1 MLSFDFLECLFRRKF
16 DIPENKSI
24 QSGYWGQFT
33 VHFES
38 NAAHLILTRP
48 LSSICLAN
56 SVE

>member
-1 MLSFDFLECLFRRKF
+1 MLSFDFLEYLFHRKF
-16 DIPENKSI
+16 DIPENKNI
-24 QSGYWGQFT
+24 QSGYWGHFI

-38 NAAHLILTRP
+38 NAAHLTFTRP